1 MAGGRNSLL
10 QLLLGGGKAAPPLH
24 PRTAGRLL
32 DGEQERQERSAGED
46 HAKGSANDDTEEMTG
61 DTRDDQQAP
70 TGGAGVEARQQR

>member
-10 QLLLGGGKAAPPLH
+10 QLLLGGGKAAPLH

-32 DGEQERQERSAGED
+32 DGEQERQEWSAWED

-61 DTRDDQQAP
+61 DMRDDQQASDW
-70 TGGAGVEARQQR
+70 